1 MTRVASAASRPVA
14 ALLEEVVRLSRR
26 FGLDAG
32 YTRGGGG
39 NSSGKEDGV
48 LYIKPSG
55 LSLAV
60 LSVDSLMPLRMEPLL
75 ELLDEGADA
84 PATPGTDEIMRVALR
99 ARVKADDD
107 RRPSVECLFHALLP
121 DPIVL
126 HTHPTVVNALTCARD
141 GERIAAEIF
150 GDDVLWV
157 PYVDPGLPLA
167 RRIATE
173 RRAHK
178 ARTGAAAP
186 RVILLQNHGMIVTGE
201 SADEVAAGCER
212 MVEAVRGRLA
222 AAGPAPTASVPLAP
236 TMGAAEAR
244 LTIAMV
250 PVLSAA
256 LSRMVAGGDRAK
268 FVMFD
273 DSPAALEIA
282 STAGGRELVH
292 GGPLTPDQIV
302 YAGSWPLWLEPIGTE
317 DADTVVAALRVRLE
331 AHVATTGATPSVVVI
346 AGLGLLIAADTE
358 RFAATAREVTLDAF
372 RIAQGAA
379 RFGGS
384 RVLAP
389 DERQFIEDWEAE
401 AYRRGVA
408 SGTPTPSRAP

>member
-1 MTRVASAASRPVA
+1 VASAASRPVA

-26 FGLDAG
+26 FGLDAE

-39 NSSGKEDGV
+39 NSSGKEDGMM
-48 LYIKPSG
+48 YIKPSG
-55 LSLAV
+55 LSLAS

-99 ARVKADDD
+99 ARVHADDA

-126 HTHPTVVNALTCARD
+126 HTHPTVVNALTCALD

-173 RRAHK
+173 RRAHET
-178 ARTGAAAP
+178 RTGNPAP
-186 RVILLQNHGMIVTGE
+186 RAMLLQNHGMIVTGDN
-201 SADEVAAGCER
+201 ADEVAAGCER
-212 MVEAVRGRLA
+212 IVDAVRRRLD
-222 AAGPAPTASVPLAP
+222 AAGPAPAVTPSVERTPASTQAPSSVATVP
-236 TMGAAEAR
+236 
-244 LTIAMV
+244 I
-250 PVLSAA
+250 LSAA
-256 LSRMVAGGDRAK
+256 LSRMLGDRDRPK
-268 FVMFD
+268 IVVFD

-282 STAGGRELVH
+282 STAAGRELVH

-317 DADTVVAALRVRLE
+317 DADAVVAALRVRLA
-331 AHVATTGATPSVVVI
+331 AHVAATGATPSVVVV
-346 AGLGLLIAADTE
+346 AGLGLFIAADTE

-379 RFGGS
+379 GFGGS

-408 SGTPTPSRAP
+408 SDAPRTRRAT